1 MAIIPKITVTQV
13 DNVPR
18 GAPGVAGKVAIVAEF
33 SKTLSAP
40 VSVKTF
46 DDAVD
51 AAVTG
56 GTVGVDSP
64 VGDKCLD
71 PLFRGGATDVIL
83 VDIAPSS
90 AGNPTGTEIV
100 TAATNLDENYDILLI
115 PYVLTDANLTS
126 IKSYLNDRFSASHPV
141 GLIAPVTRSQ
151 ASDYVTTAAIFANG
165 GTFGLIS
172 QQFTVNNT
180 VLSVAQSAAYYA
192 GLIAERR
199 VDESFTMKLLD
210 GVEGVT
216 TELTFAQSSDLGYKL
231 VEAGYP
237 VAKCLNRAEKTF
249 VIVNSRLPHIVT
261 ATDGA
266 SVHLDLYME
275 RTINYIINLFN
286 LEDFLGE
293 KNDAITLDAIEQRLA
308 SVKHE
313 CVETLGLVEDIVYNV
328 EKVNRDCVRANIE
341 EIVFD
346 GVVTEIDANV
356 TYDVI

>member
-13 DNVPR
+13 DNVPK
-18 GAPGVAGKVAIVAEF
+18 GSPGIAGKVAVVAEF
-33 SKTLSAP
+33 SKSLTKP
-40 VSVKTF
+40 ISVNTY
-46 DDAVD
+46 AN
-51 AAVTG
+51 AIAEATNATVTSS
-56 GTVGVDSP
+56 SP
-64 VGDKCLD
+64 IGDQVLE

-83 VDIAPSS
+83 VDISPSS

-100 TAATNLDENYDILLI
+100 TAATNLEENYDILLI

-126 IKSYLNDRFSASHPV
+126 IKNYIDDRFEASHPV
-141 GLIAPVTRSQ
+141 GLIAPCTRS
-151 ASDYVTTAAIFANG
+151 AAADYVTTAAIFADG
-165 GTFGLIS
+165 GTFGLIT

-180 VLSVAQSAAYYA
+180 QLSVALSAAYYC
-192 GLIAERR
+192 GLVAERR
-199 VDESFTMKLLD
+199 VDASFTMKILD
-210 GVEGVT
+210 GVEAVT
-216 TELTFAQSSDLGYKL
+216 SELTFAQSSDMGYKL
-231 VEAGYP
+231 VQAGYP

-249 VIVNSRLPHIVT
+249 VIVNSRLPHVVT

-266 SVHLDLYME
+266 TVHLDLYME

-286 LEDFLGE
+286 LEEFLGE
-293 KNDAITLDAIEQRLA
+293 KNNAITLDAIEQRLA
-308 SVKHE
+308 RVKHE
-313 CVETLGLVEDIVYNV
+313 CIDTLGLIEDIKYSV